1 MTKTLLVTGT
11 STGSGRELTEQV
23 LGRGDREA
31 ATARRPNSPPGLPN
45 AALAGCLTSW

>member
-11 STGSGRELTEQV
+11 STGSGRELTEQL

-31 ATARRPNSPPGLPN
+31 AAARRPTVPQGCPMPLWP
-45 AALAGCLTSW
+45 AA